1 MKPAPFA
8 YHRPTSLSDAV
19 ILLARLGEAKLLA
32 GGQSLVP
39 MLNMRFLG
47 PDHLIDIGRI
57 EELAFQKVT
66 DEALQIGAMTRQAD
80 LLASPLVRRHCPL
93 LAEALVHVGHQQTR
107 SRGTIGGSL
116 CHLDPAAEIPLVA
129 LALDAVLTVVGVN
142 GERQVPMSE
151 WPAGYMMPQL
161 APDEI
166 LTAIHLPKMQPD
178 EGYAFI
184 EFARRRGD
192 FAIVAV
198 AAVLRIGPDGRI
210 RSAAIALGGMGGT
223 AFRLRDAE
231 HCLVGALP
239 QSGEIRRAA
248 HAVAQIDVSDDAY
261 YTGAYRRHLGEVL
274 VERALLRAAERASGG
289 GRSV

>member
-8 YHRPTSLSDAV
+8 YHRPTSLSEATV
-19 ILLARLGEAKLLA
+19 LLARLGEAKLLA

-47 PDHLIDIGRI
+47 PDHLIDISRI
-57 EELAFQKVT
+57 EELAFQKLT
-66 DEALQIGAMTRQAD
+66 DEALHIGAMTRQAD

-129 LALDAVLTVVGVN
+129 LALDAVLTVVGAN

-151 WPAGYMMPQL
+151 WPAGYMTPEL

-166 LTAIHLPKMQPD
+166 LSAIHMPNVQPD
-178 EGYAFI
+178 EGHAFI

-198 AAVLRIGPDGRI
+198 AAVLRIGPGGRI

-231 HCLVGALP
+231 HGLIGALP

-248 HAVAQIDVSDDAY
+248 RAVVQTDVSDDAY

-289 GRSV
+289 GRHV

>member
-1 MKPAPFA
+1 MKPASFA
-8 YHRPTSLSDAV
+8 YHCPKSLPEATA
-19 ILLARLGEAKLLA
+19 LLARLGDAKLLA

-39 MLNMRFLG
+39 MLNMRFLS
-47 PDHLIDIGRI
+47 PDHLVDISRI
-57 EELAFQKVT
+57 GELAFQKVV
-66 DEALQIGAMTRQAD
+66 DDGLHIGAMSRQAE

-129 LALDAVLTVVGVN
+129 LALDAVLTVVGAS
-142 GERQVPMSE
+142 GERQVPISE

-166 LTAIHLPKMQPD
+166 LTSIRMPQVQPD
-178 EGYAFI
+178 DGHAFV

-192 FAIVAV
+192 FAVVAV

-223 AFRLRDAE
+223 ALRLREAE
-231 HCLVGALP
+231 RCLVGAPP
-239 QSGEIRRAA
+239 QSSEFRRAA
-248 HAVAQIDVSDDAY
+248 RGVAQIDMSDDAY
-261 YTGAYRRHLGEVL
+261 YTAAYRRHLGEVL
-274 VERALLRAAERASGG
+274 VERALLRAAERANGGG
-289 GRSV
+289 GRV

>member
-8 YHRPTSLSDAV
+8 YHRPASMPEA
-19 ILLARLGEAKLLA
+19 IALLARLGDAKLLA

-39 MLNMRFLG
+39 MLNMRFIS
-47 PDHLIDIGRI
+47 PDHLIDISRI
-57 EELAFQKVT
+57 EQLAFHELT
-66 DEALQIGAMTRQAD
+66 DDALHIGAMTRQAE

-129 LALDAVLTVVGVN
+129 LALDATLTVVGAK
-142 GERQVPMSE
+142 GERKVPMND
-151 WPAGYMMPQL
+151 WPAGYMMPEL
-161 APDEI
+161 AADEI
-166 LTAIHLPKMQPD
+166 LTAIRMPNVQPD
-178 EGYAFI
+178 EGHAFI

-198 AAVLRIGPDGRI
+198 AAVLRIGQDGRI
-210 RSAAIALGGMGGT
+210 SSAAIALGGMGGA

-231 HCLVGALP
+231 HFLVGELP
-239 QSGEIRRAA
+239 RLSEIRRAA
-248 HAVAQIDVSDDAY
+248 HAVAHVDVSDDAY

-274 VERALLRAAERASGG
+274 VERALLRAAERAGSGG
-289 GRSV
+289 RDV

>member
-8 YHRPTSLSDAV
+8 YHRPTSLPEASA
-19 ILLARLGEAKLLA
+19 LLARLGEAKLLA

-47 PDHLIDIGRI
+47 PDHLIDISRI
-57 EELAFQKVT
+57 EELAFQKLT
-66 DEALQIGAMTRQAD
+66 DDALHIGAMTRQAE

-93 LAEALVHVGHQQTR
+93 LAEALLHVGHQQTR

-129 LALDAVLTVVGVN
+129 LALDATLTVVGAK
-142 GERQVPMSE
+142 GERKVPMSA

-166 LTAIHLPKMQPD
+166 LTAIRMPNVRPD
-178 EGYAFI
+178 EGHGFI

-198 AAVLRIGPDGRI
+198 AAVLRIGQDGRI
-210 RSAAIALGGMGGT
+210 SSAAIALGGMGGT

-231 HCLVGALP
+231 HFLIGELP
-239 QSGEIRRAA
+239 RLSEIRRAA
-248 HAVAQIDVSDDAY
+248 QVVAHVDVSDDAY

-274 VERALLRAAERASGG
+274 VERALLRAAERAGSGG
-289 GRSV
+289 RDV

>member
-1 MKPAPFA
+1 MKPASFA
-8 YHRPTSLSDAV
+8 YHRPASLPEAMA
-19 ILLARLGEAKLLA
+19 LLAKLGEAKLLA

-47 PDHLIDIGRI
+47 PDHLVDISRI
-57 EELAFQKVT
+57 EELAFQRLT
-66 DEALQIGAMTRQAD
+66 DDGLHIGAMTRQAD
-80 LLASPLVRRHCPL
+80 LLVSPLVQQHCPL

-129 LALDAVLTVVGVN
+129 LALDAVLTVDGVN
-142 GERQVPMSE
+142 GERQVPMTE
-151 WPAGYMMPQL
+151 WPTGYMTPQL
-161 APDEI
+161 APEEI
-166 LTAIHLPKMQPD
+166 LTAIRMPTVQPD
-178 EGYAFI
+178 EGHAFI
-184 EFARRRGD
+184 EFTRRRGD

-198 AAVLRIGPDGRI
+198 AAVLRIGPAGRI

-231 HCLVGALP
+231 HCLIGVLP

-248 HAVAQIDVSDDAY
+248 HMVEQVDVSDDAY

>member
-8 YHRPTSLSDAV
+8 YHRPTSLPEATV
-19 ILLARLGEAKLLA
+19 LLVRLGEAKVLA

-47 PDHLIDIGRI
+47 PDHLIDISRI
-57 EELAFQKVT
+57 KELAFQKLT
-66 DEALQIGAMTRQAD
+66 DDALHIGAMTRQAE

-129 LALDAVLTVVGVN
+129 LALDAVLTVVGAN

-151 WPAGYMMPQL
+151 WPVGYMMPEL

-166 LTAIHLPKMQPD
+166 LTAIRMPKMQPD
-178 EGYAFI
+178 EGHAFI

-192 FAIVAV
+192 FGRG
-198 AAVLRIGPDGRI
+198 AAGRRRRCAS
-210 RSAAIALGGMGGT
+210 RSRRSGSQRRRW
-223 AFRLRDAE
+223 RLSRT
-231 HCLVGALP
+231 
-239 QSGEIRRAA
+239 S
-248 HAVAQIDVSDDAY
+248 S
-261 YTGAYRRHLGEVL
+261 
-274 VERALLRAAERASGG
+274 
-289 GRSV
+289 

>member
-8 YHRPTSLSDAV
+8 YHRPMSLAEA
-19 ILLARLGEAKLLA
+19 ITLLARLGESKVLA

-47 PDHLIDIGRI
+47 PDHLVDISRV
-57 EELAFQKVT
+57 EELAFQKLT
-66 DEALQIGAMTRQAD
+66 DDALHIGAMTRQAD

-129 LALDAVLTVVGVN
+129 LALDAVLTVIGVN
-142 GERQVPMSE
+142 GERQVPMTE

-161 APDEI
+161 APGEI
-166 LTAIHLPKMQPD
+166 LTAIRMPKVQPE
-178 EGYAFI
+178 EGHAFI

-192 FAIVAV
+192 FAVVAV
-198 AAVLRIGPDGRI
+198 AALLRIGPDGRI

-223 AFRLRDAE
+223 ALRLREAE
-231 HCLVGALP
+231 RCLIGALP
-239 QSGEIRRAA
+239 QPGEIRRAA
-248 HAVAQIDVSDDAY
+248 QVVAQVDVSDDAY
-261 YTGAYRRHLGEVL
+261 YTGAYRRHLGKVL
-274 VERALLRAAERASGG
+274 VERALLRAGERASGG
-289 GRSV
+289 GRNV

>member
-8 YHRPTSLSDAV
+8 YHRPTSLPEATA
-19 ILLARLGEAKLLA
+19 LLARLGEAKLLA

-47 PDHLIDIGRI
+47 PDHLIDISRI
-57 EELAFQKVT
+57 EGLAFQKVT
-66 DEALQIGAMTRQAD
+66 DNALHIGAMSRQAE
-80 LLASPLVRRHCPL
+80 LLASPLVKEHCPL

-129 LALDAVLTVVGVN
+129 LALDAFLTVVGTN
-142 GERQVPMSE
+142 GERQVAMSE
-151 WPAGYMMPQL
+151 WATGYMMPGL
-161 APDEI
+161 ASDEI
-166 LTAIHLPKMQPD
+166 LTAIRMPKMQPD

-198 AAVLRIGPDGRI
+198 AALLRIGPDGRI
-210 RSAAIALGGMGGT
+210 RSAALALSGMGDT
-223 AFRLRDAE
+223 ALRLHDAE
-231 HCLVGALP
+231 QCLLGAWP
-239 QSGEIRRAA
+239 QSVEFRRAA
-248 HAVAQIDVSDDAY
+248 RAVAQVEVSDDAY
-261 YTGAYRRHLGEVL
+261 YSGAYRRHLGEVL

-289 GRSV
+289 GCSV